1 MVMIVK
7 MIVINHGNYA
17 YLHPQASPCD
27 FRHVGDTEG
36 LWPYSYRLPP
46 GLSLELLFLLL
57 LLLFSIYI
65 V

>member
-1 MVMIVK
+1 MVMLIF
-7 MIVINHGNYA
+7 ISA
-17 YLHPQASPCD
+17 FPQTSPGD

-46 GLSLELLFLLL
+46 GSSLELLFLLV
-57 LLLFSIYI
+57 LLFSIYI